1 MKLKVGSK
9 DKERKFLEH
18 LNLLFEDPATIIP
31 NCMDKGFLCPF
42 ESYRKKVETTSNFEK
57 YSRSADQFLSALG
70 ETNKIIDSDS
80 APILGFITT
89 PYGNVEY
96 AKRGNTDPAVLA
108 GVQHFDHE
116 IFKLLAFSSLA
127 KSKNV
132 RVYSSKNF
140 YTASCKN
147 SGPGEEF
154 FTDVLNEHGIQFR
167 KAEGEFLIGDSG
179 KSLTISHFSGV
190 TIRIYENSQGNT
202 LHTIMRHFLT
212 RDYYSDFTI
221 GSDYLEEHVKSVPDD
236 ALVSYFDGKIDDR
249 QMIKKIA
256 RKRIDDAINSGLYI
270 IGDTCYSD
278 LDEFLSQF
286 DEDVI
291 SPDLLRDPLIDYEK
305 GMALETAS
313 TRKLLEILWQKSGN
327 SIMKQ
332 MFPDLDEQKMKSLKG
347 SPIDRIESA
356 RKLYFSE
363 EVESSFNVEAWSKN
377 AQYLVDLLKKY
388 HKEGKM
394 MAVRDGEKNLTNSP
408 IVRAIFFGFLEAV
421 GEKGNRE
428 WMFTPNEV
436 DLGLKMKDRIKE
448 LLTNVDDVNEK
459 LESLKSFIP

>member
-9 DKERKFLEH
+9 EKERKFLEH
-18 LNLLFEDPATIIP
+18 LNLLFEDPSVIIP
-31 NCMDKGFLCPF
+31 DCFDKGFLCPF
-42 ESYRKKVETTSNFEK
+42 ESYRKKVESTSNFEK

-116 IFKLLAFSSLA
+116 IFRLLAYTSLA

-132 RVYSSKNF
+132 RVYSTKNF
-140 YTASCKN
+140 YSASCKN
-147 SGPGEEF
+147 SGPGMEF
-154 FTDVLNEHGIQFR
+154 FKDVLSEHGVPFR
-167 KAEGEFLIGDSG
+167 SDDEEITIGDSG
-179 KSLTISHFSGV
+179 KSMTITHFSGI
-190 TIRIYENSQGNT
+190 TLRIFENSQGNT
-202 LHTIMRHFLT
+202 LHIIMRHFLT

-221 GSDYLEEHVKSVPDD
+221 GCDYIEDHVKTVPND
-236 ALVSYFDGKIDDR
+236 ALSSYFDGRIDDR
-249 QMIKKIA
+249 QMIKRIVK
-256 RKRIDDAINSGLYI
+256 KRVEDAINSGLYI
-270 IGDTCYSD
+270 IGDVCYTD
-278 LDEFLSQF
+278 VDEFLSRF
-286 DEDVI
+286 DDEII
-291 SPDLLRDPLIDYEK
+291 SPDLLRDPLLDYEK

-313 TRKLLEILWQKSGN
+313 TRKLLENLWQKSGN
-327 SIMKQ
+327 AIMKQ
-332 MFPDLDEQKMKSLKG
+332 MFPDLDEQKLRSLKG
-347 SPIDRIESA
+347 SPVDRIESA
-356 RKLYFSE
+356 RKLYYSE

-377 AQYLVDLLKKY
+377 AQFLLDLLKRY

-394 MAVRDGEKNLTNSP
+394 MAVREGEKSLTNSP
-408 IVRAIFFGFLEAV
+408 IVRAIFYGFLEAV

-428 WMFTPNEV
+428 WMFTPNEI
-436 DLGLKMKDRIKE
+436 DLGLKMKDRIRE
-448 LLTNVDDVNEK
+448 LLTNVSNVNEK

>member
-18 LNLLFEDPATIIP
+18 LTTFFEDPSQIIP
-31 NCMDKGFLCPF
+31 DCMDKGFLCPF
-42 ESYRKKVETTSNFEK
+42 ESYRKKVESTDRYEK
-57 YSRSADQFLSALG
+57 YARSADQFLSALG
-70 ETNKIIDSDS
+70 ETQKIIESDS

-89 PYGNVEY
+89 AYGNVEY
-96 AKRGNTDPAVLA
+96 AKRGNTDPAVLS
-108 GVQHFDHE
+108 GLQHYDHE

-127 KSKNV
+127 KTKNV
-132 RVYSSKNF
+132 RVYSSKNY

-147 SGPGEEF
+147 SGPGVEF
-154 FTDVLNEHGIQFR
+154 FTDVLKEHGIQFSQEDDVIR
-167 KAEGEFLIGDSG
+167 VGDSG
-179 KSLTISHFSGV
+179 KSMTINHFSGV
-190 TIRIYENSQGNT
+190 TIRIFENSQGNT

-212 RDYYSDFTI
+212 KDYYSDFVI
-221 GSDYLEEHVKSVPDD
+221 RSDYLEEDVQSIPNE
-236 ALVSYFDGKIDDR
+236 ALPSYFDGKMDDR
-249 QMIKKIA
+249 QLIKKIVK
-256 RKRIDDAINSGLYI
+256 KRQEDAVNNGLYI
-270 IGDTCYSD
+270 IGDECYSD
-278 LDEFLSQF
+278 PDVFLSKF
-286 DEDVI
+286 DDDII
-291 SPDLLRDPLIDYEK
+291 SPSMLKDPLLEYGK

-327 SIMKQ
+327 AIMMQ
-332 MFPDLDEQKMKSLKG
+332 MFPDLEESQIKSLKG

-363 EVESSFNVEAWSKN
+363 EIESSFNVNAWSKN

-394 MAVRDGEKNLTNSP
+394 MAVREGEKNLTNSP
-408 IVRAIFFGFLEAV
+408 IVRAIFYGFLEAV

-428 WMFTPNEV
+428 WMFTPNEI

-448 LLTNVDDVNEK
+448 LLTNVSEVNEK
-459 LESLKSFIP
+459 IEGLRSFIP